1 MTMHPPAAR
10 RPLVGAGLKMNLTSS
25 EARRYFDA
33 LRPLVAGIG
42 GLDIF
47 VLPPFTALHVAH
59 ERLRGSNVA
68 WGAQDVHPLDQGAYT
83 GDISMPMLVDLGCSY
98 VEVGHVERRRGHGET
113 DELIGAK
120 VAQVLRHGATPIL
133 CLGEPVEGE
142 PEPAVEHVLGQLR
155 IALAG
160 VAPADQARVVIAY
173 EPTWAIG
180 VTTTASP
187 ERVARVVAGVRA
199 WLASSEGGGA
209 AVRIIYG
216 GSVDHSAVAA
226 LLAAGG
232 IDGLFVGRA
241 ALDPARF
248 AGIVGAVEAAMVTAA

>member
-1 MTMHPPAAR
+1 MSMHPPAAT

-33 LRPLVAGIG
+33 LRPLVAGIAG
-42 GLDIF
+42 CDIF
-47 VLPPFTALHVAH
+47 VLPPFTALHAAQ
-59 ERLRGSNVA
+59 ERLHGSNVA
-68 WGAQDVHPLDQGAYT
+68 WGAQDVHPLDRGAHT

-113 DELIGAK
+113 DEFIGAK
-120 VAQVLRHGATPIL
+120 VAQVLCYDATPIL
-133 CLGEPVEGE
+133 CIGEPAEGE
-142 PEPAVEHVLGQLR
+142 PAAALEQVLGQLR
-155 IALAG
+155 VALAP
-160 VAPADQARVVIAY
+160 VAAADRARVVIAY

-180 VTTTASP
+180 VTATASP
-187 ERVARVVAGVRA
+187 EHVAFVQAGIRA
-199 WLASSEGGGA
+199 WLASPEGGGV

-216 GSVDHSAVAA
+216 GSVDQTAA
-226 LLAAGG
+226 ASLLAAGG

-248 AGIVGAVEAAMVTAA
+248 ADIAAAVGAARKER

>member
-1 MTMHPPAAR
+1 MTMHPPAR
-10 RPLVGAGLKMNLTSS
+10 RPLVGAGLKMNLTATD
-25 EARRYFDA
+25 ARRYFDA
-33 LRPLVAGIG
+33 LRPLLAGVG
-42 GLDIF
+42 GVDIF
-47 VLPPFTALHVAH
+47 VLPPFTALHVAQQQ
-59 ERLRGSNVA
+59 LRGSNVA
-68 WGAQDVHPLDQGAYT
+68 WGAQDVHPLDAGAYT

-142 PEPAVEHVLGQLR
+142 PTAALEHVIGQLR
-155 IALAG
+155 ISLAP
-160 VAPADQARVVIAY
+160 VAAADRSRVVIAY

-187 ERVARVVAGVRA
+187 GHVAHVVAGVRA
-199 WLASSEGGGA
+199 WLASAEGGGTT
-209 AVRIIYG
+209 VRIIYG
-216 GSVDHSAVAA
+216 GSVDHSAVAS
-226 LLAAGG
+226 LLAVGG

-248 AGIVGAVEAAMVTAA
+248 AGIVAAVEAAMVTAA